1 MIFIL
6 FSLVLVPIVHASF
19 IDDILIW
26 LGLKEMPQEIIRTAS
41 TDTYIAPDG
50 TTTLII
56 GSTNYL
62 DRATGKYEPYDWNKE
77 TKFYSDDNSLYI
89 EWLDKKVVLDFYILD
104 KNNNTIFLK
113 DLSTEE
119 KANLNLKTFISKL
132 NNEYVYN
139 HSTTK
144 NVLYLPNGI
153 GYKITTINTECNPN
167 GNTLI
172 CDEQILSF
180 AETVEKQNLN
190 VNIKSN
196 DIKILPKNY
205 SIKDINNKTLSYISD
220 VSFIDPDLTVS
231 TAITMCG
238 LNDTYDNII
247 IQTGGIIRIC
257 DHDGTAAT
265 GRLILKVANL
275 TININGTID
284 GSGAG
289 FRGSTTQ
296 DVNPEGCGAGQS
308 GAGGGSG
315 GGAGYGGKGGNSS
328 AGYAVGGIACGS
340 ATNVTDMGYGGG
352 PSSSDSQSSDGGGY
366 LDVNATYM
374 IYINGSI
381 NMTGLNG
388 IEGASWGYGAGSAG
402 GVSLFT
408 NKLYGNGLVNLSG
421 GVGVAGSSGSGG
433 GGGGGRG
440 YIRYCDNSGSSIIYQ
455 VLGGASKNGGYAG
468 DSGSINQA
476 LNSVGCDTA
485 APIII
490 FSKPANKSILKSN
503 PVTFE
508 VNLTDDNNLQNVS
521 IIGNWTGGWNIN
533 ETNIINGT
541 TNTSVFN
548 IRLLNGNY
556 TYGYYACDSS
566 RNCGYSSFNNSFKIN
581 EDLTPPIITPSQ
593 PTDAGIFNYIPIRF
607 EANTT
612 DETSLENISLIANWT
627 TPAWAINETMSL
639 TGQTTNTTNWDI
651 RLANGNYT
659 YNFVVCDTAGNCA
672 IVPYNRTLKVNRDLV
687 LPDVT
692 LINPADL
699 NLSAQSINYFNC
711 SATDNINLSTIQ
723 LYSNFTGTW
732 GLNKTNVT
740 TGLANSIT
748 FPVNIS
754 DGLYKWTCKA
764 NDTSNNINWANENR
778 SIEVDTHAPNFNISY
793 PLTNDLWFS
802 SASINI
808 NITYGYDRNLAN
820 CNYSMGTDNG
830 AFTCGNNISL
840 IGLTDG
846 QHNLSISIS
855 DTLGHYNNSLR
866 SFYTD
871 TNAPVPTA
879 IEPVNDSKSLTTN
892 INFNC
897 SATEENNLDSIMTY
911 GNWSGW
917 GLKLLNH
924 TSGTINS
931 TYNNISTY
939 AFSMESYFRWYCCAN
954 DTAGNIGC
962 TGNSTINIDTTN
974 PALTITTM
982 PLNNMTF
989 NDTSLI
995 INFTI
1000 FDGHLETCM
1009 RSLDGQPNVTISCF
1023 NNITDLSGLSEGNHT
1038 IQVYGNDS
1046 FSRNSTVIREFLINT
1061 IQSIIPSYV
1070 NPAFEYDTIY
1080 FTLNITAPSI
1090 TSFNGTFTYNNT
1102 LYYPTVI
1109 YNSTRGTLISQ
1120 INVTDLNVDVSTR
1133 YFWWNFS
1140 LNGYNKYNASTYSH
1154 VVKKIPAL
1162 YTNISCISDLQR
1174 AMCWDFK
1181 EENNLTQTNADEI
1194 NYNFQYGILN
1204 TTHTK
1209 NYGTLTNI
1217 SSFCLCI
1224 NSTVYNNYTMGYGE
1238 IKYKKSGYTDRSFY
1252 TFTTQRLTNNTIN
1265 NTLYFLSSGTA
1276 TSFLFE
1282 MLDTSLNPFPNDYL
1296 SLMRW
1301 YPSNNSYNIVE
1312 MAKTDDKGQSVMR
1325 VRAEDTDYRVALY
1338 YPNGTIIKLLNPIR
1352 FACLASPCTYS
1363 VQIQET
1369 PLDYTSIYGVETSLT
1384 FNKTTNI
1391 WLFTWNDPT
1400 QRTDQMEFK
1409 VSKETALSSTL
1420 ICDNNGTGFTGVLNC
1435 NSTGIN
1441 GTLRA
1446 IAYRTASPKETISQ
1460 LWQNVVG
1467 AVVTVQNAFKGT
1479 MGLLFTLLICI
1490 TLFFIGASSP
1500 ILAVILGA
1508 VSLVFGLFTL
1518 SISLNVLIGIA
1529 VLGGI
1534 VVHFISRTSS

>member
-1 MIFIL
+1 L
-6 FSLVLVPIVHASF
+6 NLSV
-19 IDDILIW
+19 
-26 LGLKEMPQEIIRTAS
+26 
-41 TDTYIAPDG
+41 
-50 TTTLII
+50 TTLTVKSGGLINLSLAGWRGSEGI
-56 GSTNYL
+56 GKGTDSSSYGGGGAYGGIGGNSNSDAAGGSVYGNVSNVTTKGSGGGSGFSGDQGGHGAAFLKVNAVNYINI
-62 DRATGKYEPYDWNKE
+62 TGK
-77 TKFYSDDNSLYI
+77 I
-89 EWLDKKVVLDFYILD
+89 E
-104 KNNNTIFLK
+104 
-113 DLSTEE
+113 
-119 KANLNLKTFISKL
+119 AN
-132 NNEYVYN
+132 
-139 HSTTK
+139 
-144 NVLYLPNGI
+144 G
-153 GYKITTINTECNPN
+153 
-167 GNTLI
+167 
-172 CDEQILSF
+172 
-180 AETVEKQNLN
+180 
-190 VNIKSN
+190 
-196 DIKILPKNY
+196 
-205 SIKDINNKTLSYISD
+205 
-220 VSFIDPDLTVS
+220 
-231 TAITMCG
+231 
-238 LNDTYDNII
+238 
-247 IQTGGIIRIC
+247 
-257 DHDGTAAT
+257 
-265 GRLILKVANL
+265 
-275 TININGTID
+275 
-284 GSGAG
+284 GSGHG
-289 FRGSTTQ
+289 GGSG
-296 DVNPEGCGAGQS
+296 DGYG
-308 GAGGGSG
+308 GGGSG
-315 GGAGYGGKGGNSS
+315 GGIYLATNYLQGSGNIHAEGGKG
-328 AGYAVGGIACGS
+328 CC
-340 ATNVTDMGYGGG
+340 GGG
-352 PSSSDSQSSDGGGY
+352 G
-366 LDVNATYM
+366 TY
-374 IYINGSI
+374 
-381 NMTGLNG
+381 
-388 IEGASWGYGAGSAG
+388 
-402 GVSLFT
+402 
-408 NKLYGNGLVNLSG
+408 
-421 GVGVAGSSGSGG
+421 SGG
-433 GGGGGRG
+433 GGGGRI
-440 YIRYCDNSGSSIIYQ
+440 YVEYCDNSSSSIDFN
-455 VLGGASKNGGYAG
+455 VTRGYS
-468 DSGSINQA
+468 DPTKTMSTSGTINQTYIATLCPAPNGVPIISESSFYRANIWTTQNVNMSVKCLDNESVNLELNFTWFKNNVLVYTRNVTA
-476 LNSVGCDTA
+476 LNDTVYA
-485 APIII
+485 RGLNYNNYTFGDLINVTVDCWDGADRSSSIMDSTTVAENEPPVPSII
-490 FSKPANKSILKSN
+490 SPANN
-503 PVTFE
+503 
-508 VNLTDDNNLQNVS
+508 
-521 IIGNWTGGWNIN
+521 
-533 ETNIINGT
+533 
-541 TNTSVFN
+541 
-548 IRLLNGNY
+548 
-556 TYGYYACDSS
+556 
-566 RNCGYSSFNNSFKIN
+566 
-581 EDLTPPIITPSQ
+581 
-593 PTDAGIFNYIPIRF
+593 
-607 EANTT
+607 
-612 DETSLENISLIANWT
+612 
-627 TPAWAINETMSL
+627 
-639 TGQTTNTTNWDI
+639 
-651 RLANGNYT
+651 
-659 YNFVVCDTAGNCA
+659 
-672 IVPYNRTLKVNRDLV
+672 
-687 LPDVT
+687 
-692 LINPADL
+692 
-699 NLSAQSINYFNC
+699 NLSAQSVNYFNC

-879 IEPVNDSKSLTTN
+879 IEPVNDSKSLVTE

-897 SATEENNLDSIMTY
+897 SATDNINIDSIMTY

-931 TYNNISTY
+931 TYNNIQTNP
-939 AFSMESYFRWYCCAN
+939 ALTETYFRWYCCAN

-962 TGNSTINIDTTN
+962 TGNSTINIDTRN
-974 PALTITTM
+974 PAISITTM
-982 PLNNMTF
+982 PSDNLTF
-989 NDTSLI
+989 NDTSLV
-995 INFTI
+995 INFTYV
-1000 FDGHLETCM
+1000 DGHAGTCK

-1023 NNITDLSGLSEGNHT
+1023 NNVTDLSGLSEGNHT
-1038 IQVYGNDS
+1038 IQVYGNDT
-1046 FSRNSTVIREFLINT
+1046 FSRNTTEIREFLINT
-1061 IQSIIPSYV
+1061 IQSIVPSYV

-1080 FTLNITAPSI
+1080 FTLNVTAPSI
-1090 TSFNGTFTYNNT
+1090 TSFNGTFTYNHT

-1109 YNSTRGTLISQ
+1109 YNSIRGTLISQ
-1120 INVTDLNVDVSTR
+1120 INITDLNIDYDTR
-1133 YFWWNFS
+1133 YFEWNFS
-1140 LNGYNKYNASTYSH
+1140 MNGYNKYNASTYSH

-1162 YTNISCISDLQR
+1162 YTNVSCISDLQR

-1194 NYNFQYGILN
+1194 NYNFQYGVMN

-1209 NYGTLTNI
+1209 NYGTLTNL

-1224 NSTVYNNYTMGYGE
+1224 NSTVYNNYTMGFGE

-1252 TFTTQRLTNNTIN
+1252 TFTTQRLSNDTIN
-1265 NTLYFLSSGTA
+1265 NTLYFLTSGTA

-1282 MLDTSLNPFPNDYL
+1282 MLDTSLNPYPNDYL

-1312 MAKTDDKGQSVMR
+1312 MARTDDKGQSVMR

-1369 PLDYTSIYGVETSLT
+1369 PLDYTSIFGVETSLT
-1384 FNKTTNI
+1384 FNKTTNM

-1420 ICDNNGTGFTGVLNC
+1420 ICDKNATGFTGVLDC

-1441 GTLRA
+1441 GTLRG
-1446 IAYRTASPKETISQ
+1446 IAYRTASPKETIAQ

-1467 AVVTVQNAFKGT
+1467 AVVTIQNAFKGT